1 MTEEEE
7 KFMEEEKL
15 SHALDE
21 WALLGDDFTFAEV
34 EKYHDVEVK
43 SSS

>member
-1 MTEEEE
+1 MTDEE
-7 KFMEEEKL
+7 KHENEKNI
-15 SHALDE
+15 SESLDE

-34 EKYHDVEVK
+34 EKYHDDEVK